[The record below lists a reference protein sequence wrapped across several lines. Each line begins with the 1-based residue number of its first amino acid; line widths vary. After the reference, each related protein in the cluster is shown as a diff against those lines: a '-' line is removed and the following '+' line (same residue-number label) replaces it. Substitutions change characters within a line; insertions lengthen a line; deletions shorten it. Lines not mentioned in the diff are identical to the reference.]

1 MLQCKPAARR
11 RRGATSWFKAP
22 AGLVDSGAV
31 WLDALML
38 ALIAWLAWAGARAGP
53 GVAGLRLLGLP
64 LAYGAALAAGYA
76 FGPALTRELGWSSLA
91 ATLAAGSAGLL
102 GVQVSMHLLTRAA
115 RERAD
120 EPTAASQA
128 LGAVLGGLRGALYV
142 LPILW
147 LGGLAEGART
157 SGLRPELPDLS
168 SARLPQL
175 ATRAIGAGA
184 GAVVDARAPGGRM
197 AVQLAAHPGEAVA
210 ALQGVVADPRCVV
223 LQGDTG
229 FWREVERGAVTTA
242 LARPAARAL
251 VNDRAFRARLATIGA
266 VSPGAARQ
274 GRVFE
279 VELAAALAEVGPRL
293 AAIRSDPAFAALR
306 DDPALRASLASG
318 NSLALLRDPRFRA
331 LVSRTAR

>member
-1 MLQCKPAARR
+1 MARL
-11 RRGATSWFKAP
+11 GW
-22 AGLVDSGAV
+22 
-31 WLDALML
+31 
-38 ALIAWLAWAGARAGP
+38 GARAGP
-53 GVAGLRLLGLP
+53 GVAALRLLGLP
-64 LAYGAALAAGYA
+64 LAYAAALAAGYA

-120 EPTAASQA
+120 EPTVASQA

-184 GAVVDARAPGGRM
+184 GAVVDARAPGG
-197 AVQLAAHPGEAVA
+197 A
-210 ALQGVVADPRCVV
+210 
-223 LQGDTG
+223 
-229 FWREVERGAVTTA
+229 WRSSWPHTP
-242 LARPAARAL
+242 ARPSRRCRAWSRTRAAWCCRA
-251 VNDRAFRARLATIGA
+251 T
-266 VSPGAARQ
+266 
-274 GRVFE
+274 
-279 VELAAALAEVGPRL
+279 
-293 AAIRSDPAFAALR
+293 
-306 DDPALRASLASG
+306 RASA
-318 NSLALLRDPRFRA
+318 
-331 LVSRTAR
+331 